1 MRHRKRKG
9 KLNRR
14 SGNRQAMLRGQ
25 TISLLLEER
34 IKTTKARS
42 RQVRRLAEK
51 MITLAK
57 RESLHARRLAFRFLR
72 RNSVV
77 KKLFD
82 TLAYRYAERQGG
94 YTRTIKIGP
103 RPGDAAE
110 MVYLELVDRVVVEKV
125 EKKDKKEKKGKAPA
139 EKPTAKEKEKV
150 EDKSEEKEEQ
160 KTKKE
165 KKRFFGMPFRR
176 KGPKGADPG
185 RGGKSGPGR
194 RTTPDA

>member
-1 MRHRKRKG
+1 
-9 KLNRR
+9 
-14 SGNRQAMLRGQ
+14 
-25 TISLLLEER
+25 
-34 IKTTKARS
+34 
-42 RQVRRLAEK
+42 

-57 RESLHARRLAFRFLR
+57 RESLHARRLAFKFLR
-72 RNSVV
+72 RDSAV

-103 RPGDAAE
+103 RAGDAAE
-110 MVYLELVDRVVVEKV
+110 MVYLELVDRVVVEK
-125 EKKDKKEKKGKAPA
+125 EAPKEKKGKADKDSKPDA
-139 EKPTAKEKEKV
+139 TDKPEAKDEKKDAKQAPE
-150 EDKSEEKEEQ
+150 
-160 KTKKE
+160 KKE
-165 KKRFFGMPFRR
+165 KKRFFGNPFRR

>member
-9 KLNRR
+9 KLNLR
-14 SGNRQAMLRGQ
+14 SGHRKSLLRNQ

-42 RQVRRLAEK
+42 RVVRRLGEK

-57 RESLHARRLAFRFLR
+57 RESLHARRLAFKFLR
-72 RNSVV
+72 RDSAV

-103 RPGDAAE
+103 RAGDAAE
-110 MVYLELVDRVVVEKV
+110 MVYLELVDRVVVEK
-125 EKKDKKEKKGKAPA
+125 EAPKEKKGKADKDSKPDA
-139 EKPTAKEKEKV
+139 TDKPEAKDEKKDAKQAPE
-150 EDKSEEKEEQ
+150 
-160 KTKKE
+160 KKE
-165 KKRFFGMPFRR
+165 KKRFFGNPFRR